1 MSEPVWFQPASDNSL
16 LLRFGDSLNSG
27 AHRQVRK
34 LLHLLET
41 APIRALT
48 NLHPAYCSILF
59 DFDALRIT
67 HADLELVL
75 RDYLRRS
82 GALQLA
88 EPRTIEIPACY
99 DDEFAPDLAEVARL
113 RNLTPSRVIELHSAA
128 VYTVHFL
135 GFVPGFAYLGEVPD
149 ELATP
154 RRASPRAKVPPGSVG
169 IADSQTG
176 IYPFATP
183 GGWQLIGRTPL
194 TLFQPWRDS
203 MSMLNVGDQVRF
215 ARISSSEFAKIR
227 SK

>member
-1 MSEPVWFQPASDNSL
+1 MSEPVRFQTTSDNSL

-27 AHRQVRK
+27 VHRQVRK
-34 LLHLLET
+34 LLHLLGT
-41 APIRALT
+41 APIRAVT

-99 DDEFAPDLAEVARL
+99 DGEFAPDLAEVAQL
-113 RNLTPSRVIELHSAA
+113 RSLTPSRVIELHSSA
-128 VYTVHFL
+128 VYTVYFL
-135 GFVPGFAYLGEVPD
+135 GFVPGFAYLGEVPA

-154 RRASPRAKVPPGSVG
+154 RRASPRAKVPPGSIG

-203 MSMLNVGDQVRF
+203 MSMLNVGDRVRF
-215 ARISSSEFAKIR
+215 APISSSEFAKIQ